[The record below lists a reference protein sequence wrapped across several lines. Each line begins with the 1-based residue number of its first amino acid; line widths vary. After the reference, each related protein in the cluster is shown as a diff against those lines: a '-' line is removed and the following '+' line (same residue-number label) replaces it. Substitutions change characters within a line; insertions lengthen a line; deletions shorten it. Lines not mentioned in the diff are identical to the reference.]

1 MLDMSGRTPVLMS
14 EKRIVDKL
22 KRMDSRMWE
31 HIFENYTATL
41 TYDVSNSLRKRDLPL
56 EFADDIL
63 QETWLTAVEKIQ
75 DFQCDGDGKFYN
87 WLRVI
92 ALNHV
97 RNYWRKNRQNISF
110 EAIDDTQSPNAL
122 DYFLQSEGLAVN
134 DVENQAAVHEQ
145 LLQLDKLLCELSSR
159 DREIVLRRLV
169 MDEKPEELAL
179 RYPDLKVQS
188 ISQLIC
194 RVRKNLRH
202 RLND

>member
-14 EKRIVDKL
+14 EKKIVDKL

-41 TYDVSNSLRKRDLPL
+41 IYDISTSLRKRDLPPEL
-56 EFADDIL
+56 GDDIL
-63 QETWLTAVEKIQ
+63 QETWLTAVEKIHE
-75 DFQCDGDGKFYN
+75 FVCDGDGKFYN

-97 RNYWRKNRQNISF
+97 RNYWRKNKQNISF
-110 EAIDDTQSPNAL
+110 DALEETQSPNAL
-122 DYFLQSEGLAVN
+122 DYFLQTQGLAIN
-134 DVENQAAVHEQ
+134 DVENQVLIRQ
-145 LLQLDKLLCELSSR
+145 QMTQLDHLLSELSPR
-159 DREIVLRRLV
+159 DREIVVRRLV

-202 RLND
+202 RMDD

>member
-41 TYDVSNSLRKRDLPL
+41 TYDVANSLRKRDLPL

-110 EAIDDTQSPNAL
+110 DAIEETQSPNAL
-122 DYFLQSEGLAVN
+122 DYFLQTEGLAVN
-134 DVENQAAVHEQ
+134 DVENQVSVREQ
-145 LLQLDKLLCELSSR
+145 LSQLDKLLGELNSR

-179 RYPDLKVQS
+179 HYPDLKVQS

>member
-41 TYDVSNSLRKRDLPL
+41 TYDVSNSLRKRDLPV

-97 RNYWRKNRQNISF
+97 RNYWRKNRQNVSF
-110 EAIDDTQSPNAL
+110 EAIDETQSPNAL
-122 DYFLQSEGLAVN
+122 DYFLQTEGLAVN
-134 DVENQAAVHEQ
+134 DVENQVAVHEQ
-145 LLQLDKLLCELSSR
+145 LAQLDKLLCELSSR

>member
-75 DFQCDGDGKFYN
+75 DFHCDGDGKFYN

-110 EAIDDTQSPNAL
+110 DAIDETQSPNAL

>member
-41 TYDVSNSLRKRDLPL
+41 TYDVSNSLRKRDLPI

-97 RNYWRKNRQNISF
+97 RNYWRKNRQNVSF
-110 EAIDDTQSPNAL
+110 EAIDETQSPNAL
-122 DYFLQSEGLAVN
+122 DYFLQTEGLAVN
-134 DVENQAAVHEQ
+134 DVENQVAVREQ
-145 LLQLDKLLCELSSR
+145 LVQLDKLLCELNSR

>member
-14 EKRIVDKL
+14 EKKIVDKL

-41 TYDVSNSLRKRDLPL
+41 AYDISTSLRKRDLAPEL
-56 EFADDIL
+56 GDDIL
-63 QETWLTAVEKIQ
+63 QETWLTAVEKIHE
-75 DFQCDGDGKFYN
+75 FVCDGDGKFYN

-97 RNYWRKNRQNISF
+97 RNYWRKNKQNISF
-110 EAIDDTQSPNAL
+110 DALEETQSPNAL
-122 DYFLQSEGLAVN
+122 DYFLQTQGLAVN
-134 DVENQAAVHEQ
+134 DVENQVLIRQ
-145 LLQLDKLLCELSSR
+145 QMTQLDHLLSELSPR
-159 DREIVLRRLV
+159 DREIVVRRLV

-202 RLND
+202 RMDD

>member
-75 DFQCDGDGKFYN
+75 DFHCDGDGKFYN

-97 RNYWRKNRQNISF
+97 RNYWRKNRQNVSF
-110 EAIDDTQSPNAL
+110 EAIDETQSPNAL
-122 DYFLQSEGLAVN
+122 DYFLQTEGLAVN
-134 DVENQAAVHEQ
+134 DVENQVAVHEQ
-145 LLQLDKLLCELSSR
+145 LLQLDKLLGELSDR

-169 MDEKPEELAL
+169 LDEKPEELAIY
-179 RYPDLKVQS
+179 YPELKVQS

>member
-41 TYDVSNSLRKRDLPL
+41 GYDVSNSLRKRDMPL

-63 QETWLTAVEKIQ
+63 QETWLTAVAKIQ

-110 EAIDDTQSPNAL
+110 EAIDETQSPNAL
-122 DYFLQSEGLAVN
+122 DYFLQTEGLAVN
-134 DVENQAAVHEQ
+134 DVENQVAVREQ
-145 LLQLDKLLCELSSR
+145 LVQLDKLLCELNPR

>member
-31 HIFENYTATL
+31 HIFEHYTATL
-41 TYDVSNSLRKRDLPL
+41 TYDVTNSLRKRDLPP

-63 QETWLTAVEKIQ
+63 QETWLTAVEKIH

-110 EAIDDTQSPNAL
+110 EAIDETASPNAL
-122 DYFLQSEGLAVN
+122 DYFLQSEGLAIN
-134 DVENQAAVHEQ
+134 DVESQVAVREQ
-145 LLQLDKLLCELSSR
+145 LIQLDKLLCELNPR
-159 DREIVLRRLV
+159 DREIVLRRFV

-179 RYPDLKVQS
+179 HYPNLKVQS

>member
-41 TYDVSNSLRKRDLPL
+41 TYDVANSLRKRDLPL

-110 EAIDDTQSPNAL
+110 DAIEETQSPNAL
-122 DYFLQSEGLAVN
+122 DYFLQTEGLAIN
-134 DVENQAAVHEQ
+134 DVENQVSVREQ
-145 LLQLDKLLCELSSR
+145 LGQLDKLLGELNSR

-179 RYPDLKVQS
+179 HYPDLKVQS

>member
-110 EAIDDTQSPNAL
+110 DAIDETQSPNAL

-145 LLQLDKLLCELSSR
+145 LRQLDKLLCELSSR

>member
-41 TYDVSNSLRKRDLPL
+41 TYDVSNSLRKRDMPL

-110 EAIDDTQSPNAL
+110 EAIDETQSPNAL
-122 DYFLQSEGLAVN
+122 DYVLQTEGLAVN
-134 DVENQAAVHEQ
+134 DVENQVAVREQ
-145 LLQLDKLLCELSSR
+145 LVQLDKLLCELNPR

>member
-41 TYDVSNSLRKRDLPL
+41 TYDVSNSLRKRDLPV

-97 RNYWRKNRQNISF
+97 RNYWRKNRPNISF
-110 EAIDDTQSPNAL
+110 EGIEETQSPNAL
-122 DYFLQSEGLAVN
+122 DYFLQTEGLAVN
-134 DVENQAAVHEQ
+134 DVENQVAVHEQ
-145 LLQLDKLLCELSSR
+145 LAQLDKLLCELSTR

>member
-41 TYDVSNSLRKRDLPL
+41 TYDVSNSLRKRDLSL
-56 EFADDIL
+56 ELVDDIL

-75 DFQCDGDGKFYN
+75 DFHCDGDGKFYN

-110 EAIDDTQSPNAL
+110 EAIDETQSPNAL
-122 DYFLQSEGLAVN
+122 DYFLQTEGLAIN
-134 DVENQAAVHEQ
+134 DVENQVAVREQ
-145 LLQLDKLLCELSSR
+145 LLQLDKLLCELNSR

-179 RYPDLKVQS
+179 HYPDLKVQS

>member
-75 DFQCDGDGKFYN
+75 DFQCAGDGKFYN

-110 EAIDDTQSPNAL
+110 EAIDETQSPNAL

-179 RYPDLKVQS
+179 HYPDLKVQS

>member
-14 EKRIVDKL
+14 EKKIVDKL

-41 TYDVSNSLRKRDLPL
+41 AYDISTSLRKRDLAPEL
-56 EFADDIL
+56 GDDIL
-63 QETWLTAVEKIQ
+63 QETWLTAVEKIHE
-75 DFQCDGDGKFYN
+75 FVCDGDGKFYN

-97 RNYWRKNRQNISF
+97 RNYWRKNKQNISF
-110 EAIDDTQSPNAL
+110 DALDETQSPNAL
-122 DYFLQSEGLAVN
+122 DYFLQTQGLAVN
-134 DVENQAAVHEQ
+134 DVENQVLIRQ
-145 LLQLDKLLCELSSR
+145 QMTQLDHLLSELSPR
-159 DREIVLRRLV
+159 DREIVVRRLV

-202 RLND
+202 RMDD

>member
-22 KRMDSRMWE
+22 KRMDARMWE

-97 RNYWRKNRQNISF
+97 RNYWRKNRQNVSF
-110 EAIDDTQSPNAL
+110 EAIDEIQSPNAL
-122 DYFLQSEGLAVN
+122 DYFLQTQGLAIN
-134 DVENQAAVHEQ
+134 DVENQVAVREQ
-145 LLQLDKLLCELSSR
+145 LIQLDKLLCELNPR

-194 RVRKNLRH
+194 RVRKNLRY

>member
-41 TYDVSNSLRKRDLPL
+41 TYDVSNSLRKRDLPV

-75 DFQCDGDGKFYN
+75 GFQCDGDGKFYN

-97 RNYWRKNRQNISF
+97 RNYWRKNRQNVSF
-110 EAIDDTQSPNAL
+110 EAIDETQSPNAL
-122 DYFLQSEGLAVN
+122 DYFLQTEGLAVN
-134 DVENQAAVHEQ
+134 DVENQVAVHEQ
-145 LLQLDKLLCELSSR
+145 LAQLDKLLCELSTR

>member
-14 EKRIVDKL
+14 EKKIVDKL

-41 TYDVSNSLRKRDLPL
+41 DYDISNSLRKRDLPV
-56 EFADDIL
+56 EYAEDIL
-63 QETWLTAVEKIQ
+63 QETWLTAVEKIHE
-75 DFQCDGDGKFYN
+75 FHCEGDGKLYN

-97 RNYWRKNRQNISF
+97 RNYWRKNRQNVSF
-110 EAIDDTQSPNAL
+110 DAIDETTSPNAL
-122 DYFLQSEGLAVN
+122 DYFLQNEGLAVN
-134 DVENQAAVHEQ
+134 NVEDQVFLRQQ
-145 LLQLDKLLCELSSR
+145 LLQLEKLLSELNPR
-159 DREIVLRRLV
+159 DRDIVLRRL
-169 MDEKPEELAL
+169 MLDEKPEELVL
-179 RYPDLKVQS
+179 RYPNLKVQS

-202 RLND
+202 RMDD

>member
-22 KRMDSRMWE
+22 KRMDTRMWE

-63 QETWLTAVEKIQ
+63 QATWLTAVEKIQ

-110 EAIDDTQSPNAL
+110 DAIDETQSPNAL
-122 DYFLQSEGLAVN
+122 DYFLQSEGLAIN

>member
-31 HIFENYTATL
+31 HIFENYAATL

-56 EFADDIL
+56 EFVDDIL

-110 EAIDDTQSPNAL
+110 EAIDETQSPNAL
-122 DYFLQSEGLAVN
+122 DYFLQTEGLAIN
-134 DVENQAAVHEQ
+134 DVENQVAVREQ
-145 LLQLDKLLCELSSR
+145 LLQLDKLLCELNSR

-179 RYPDLKVQS
+179 HYPDLKVQS

>member
-41 TYDVSNSLRKRDLPL
+41 SYDVSNSLRKRDLPL

-97 RNYWRKNRQNISF
+97 RNYWRKNRQNVSF
-110 EAIDDTQSPNAL
+110 EAIDETQSPNAL
-122 DYFLQSEGLAVN
+122 DYFLQTEGLAVN
-134 DVENQAAVHEQ
+134 DVESQVAVREQ
-145 LLQLDKLLCELSSR
+145 LVQLDKLLCELNPR

-169 MDEKPEELAL
+169 MDEKPEELSL

>member
-31 HIFENYTATL
+31 HIFENYSATL
-41 TYDVSNSLRKRDLPL
+41 MYDVSNSLRKRDMPL
-56 EFADDIL
+56 ELADDII
-63 QETWLTAVEKIQ
+63 QETWLTAVEKIH

-110 EAIDDTQSPNAL
+110 EAVDETQSPNAL
-122 DYFLQSEGLAVN
+122 DYFLQTEGLAVN
-134 DVENQAAVHEQ
+134 DVEDQVSVREQ
-145 LLQLDKLLCELSSR
+145 LVQLDKLLCELNPR

-179 RYPDLKVQS
+179 RYPNLKVQS

>member
-41 TYDVSNSLRKRDLPL
+41 TYDVSNSLRKRDLPI

-75 DFQCDGDGKFYN
+75 DFHCDGDGKFYN

-110 EAIDDTQSPNAL
+110 EAIDETQSPNAL
-122 DYFLQSEGLAVN
+122 DYFLQTEGLAVN
-134 DVENQAAVHEQ
+134 DVENQAAVHDQ
-145 LLQLDKLLCELSSR
+145 LIQLDKLLCELSSR

>member
-110 EAIDDTQSPNAL
+110 EAIDETQSPNAL

>member
-14 EKRIVDKL
+14 EKKIVDKL

-41 TYDVSNSLRKRDLPL
+41 AYDISTSLRKRDLAL
-56 EFADDIL
+56 ELGDDIL
-63 QETWLTAVEKIQ
+63 QETWLTAVEKIHE
-75 DFQCDGDGKFYN
+75 FVCDGDGKFYN

-97 RNYWRKNRQNISF
+97 RNYWRKNKQNISF
-110 EAIDDTQSPNAL
+110 EALEETQSPNAL
-122 DYFLQSEGLAVN
+122 DYFLQTQGLAIN
-134 DVENQAAVHEQ
+134 DVENQVLIRQQMTQLDQ
-145 LLQLDKLLCELSSR
+145 LLSELSPR
-159 DREIVLRRLV
+159 DREIVVRRLV

-202 RLND
+202 RMDD

>member
-56 EFADDIL
+56 EFVDDIL
-63 QETWLTAVEKIQ
+63 QETWLTAVEKIH

-110 EAIDDTQSPNAL
+110 EAIDETQSPNAL
-122 DYFLQSEGLAVN
+122 DYFLQTEGLAIN
-134 DVENQAAVHEQ
+134 DVENQVAVREQ
-145 LLQLDKLLCELSSR
+145 LLQLDRLLCELNSR

-179 RYPDLKVQS
+179 HYPDLKVQS

>member
-110 EAIDDTQSPNAL
+110 DAIDETQSPNAL

-179 RYPDLKVQS
+179 HYPDLKVQS

>member
-1 MLDMSGRTPVLMS
+1 MLDISGRTPVLMS

-31 HIFENYTATL
+31 HIFENYTASL
-41 TYDVSNSLRKRDLPL
+41 AYDISNSLRKRDMPIELG
-56 EFADDIL
+56 DDIL

-75 DFQCDGDGKFYN
+75 EFVCDGDGKFYN

-97 RNYWRKNRQNISF
+97 RNYWRKNRQNVSF
-110 EAIDDTQSPNAL
+110 DAIEETQSPNAL
-122 DYFLQSEGLAVN
+122 DYFLQNEGLAVN
-134 DVENQAAVHEQ
+134 DVESQVSIREQ
-145 LLQLDKLLCELSSR
+145 LLHLDKLLCELNPR
-159 DREIVLRRLV
+159 DREIVLRRFV

-179 RYPDLKVQS
+179 HYPDLKVQS

-202 RLND
+202 RLDD

>member
-110 EAIDDTQSPNAL
+110 EAIDETQSPNAL
-122 DYFLQSEGLAVN
+122 DYFLQTEGLAIN
-134 DVENQAAVHEQ
+134 DVENQVAVREQ
-145 LLQLDKLLCELSSR
+145 LIQLDKLLCELSSR

>member
-14 EKRIVDKL
+14 EKRIVEKL
-22 KRMDSRMWE
+22 KRMDTRMWE

-41 TYDVSNSLRKRDLPL
+41 TYDISNSLRKRDLSPEL
-56 EFADDIL
+56 ADDIL

-97 RNYWRKNRQNISF
+97 RNYWRKSRQNVSF
-110 EAIDDTQSPNAL
+110 EAFDEIQSPNAL
-122 DYFLQSEGLAVN
+122 DYFLLAEGLAIN
-134 DVENQAAVHEQ
+134 DVESQVAIRDQ
-145 LLQLDKLLCELSSR
+145 LLQLDRLLCELSPR
-159 DREIVLRRLV
+159 DREIVLRRMV
-169 MDEKPEELAL
+169 MEEKPEELAL
-179 RYPDLKVQS
+179 RFPDLKVQS

-194 RVRKNLRH
+194 RVRKNLRY

>member
-1 MLDMSGRTPVLMS
+1 MLDTSGRTPVLMS
-14 EKRIVDKL
+14 EKKIVDKL

-41 TYDVSNSLRKRDLPL
+41 DYDISNSLRKRNLPV
-56 EFADDIL
+56 EYAEDIL

-75 DFQCDGDGKFYN
+75 EFQSDGDGKFYN

-110 EAIDDTQSPNAL
+110 EAIDETQSPNAL

-134 DVENQAAVHEQ
+134 NVEDQVFLRQQ
-145 LLQLDKLLCELSSR
+145 LLQLDKLLGELNPR
-159 DREIVLRRLV
+159 DRDIVLRRLLL
-169 MDEKPEELAL
+169 DEKPEELAL
-179 RYPDLKVQS
+179 RYPNLKVQS

-202 RLND
+202 RIDD